1 MTAAGGMIAVDA
13 GVRLT
18 KCYSYIS
25 NRIETIGVAVL
36 GVVTDTGFV
45 DVTPP
50 IYTTTPETREY
61 EVEIARHFA
70 DKAEICVLD
79 GIPEKTCK
87 RNLGIIKTGNMIRG
101 WTCRQWGPYALCGDF
116 DIDEEVTK
124 TAIRL
129 NSAVH
134 RIVHYHAKLWFE
146 YELLKRR
153 CITAEGVHVIPE
165 LSYYHFK

>member
-1 MTAAGGMIAVDA
+1 MIVAVDA

-18 KCYSYIS
+18 KCYSTI
-25 NRIETIGVAVL
+25 NRRIESVGVAVVA
-36 GVVTDTGFV
+36 VVSNTGLV

-50 IYTTTPETREY
+50 IYITTPETREY
-61 EVEIARHFA
+61 EVEIAHHFA

-101 WTCRQWGPYALCGDF
+101 WTCRQWGPYAICGDF
-116 DIDEEVTK
+116 DIDEKVTK
-124 TAIRL
+124 IAIKL
-129 NSAVH
+129 NS
-134 RIVHYHAKLWFE
+134 IVHNVAHHYAKLWFE
-146 YELLKRR
+146 YELKKRR

-165 LSYYHFK
+165 LSYYSSK

>member
-1 MTAAGGMIAVDA
+1 MIVAVDA

-18 KCYSYIS
+18 KCYSSI
-25 NRIETIGVAVL
+25 NRRIETVGVAVVA
-36 GVVTDTGFV
+36 VVSDTGLV

-50 IYTTTPETREY
+50 IYTATPETREY

-87 RNLGIIKTGNMIRG
+87 RNLGVVKTGNTIRG
-101 WTCRQWGPYALCGDF
+101 WICRQWGPYALCGDF
-116 DIDEEVTK
+116 AIDEEVTK
-124 TAIRL
+124 TAIKL
-129 NSAVH
+129 NNIAHNIAH
-134 RIVHYHAKLWFE
+134 RYAKLWFE

-153 CITAEGVHVIPE
+153 CITAEGVHVIPD
-165 LSYYHFK
+165 LSYYSK

>member
-1 MTAAGGMIAVDA
+1 MIVAVDA
-13 GVRLT
+13 GVRLA
-18 KCYSYIS
+18 KCYRTI
-25 NRIETIGVAVL
+25 NRRIETIGVAVVA
-36 GVVTDTGFV
+36 VVSDTGLV

-50 IYTTTPETREY
+50 IYATTPETREY

-87 RNLGIIKTGNMIRG
+87 RNLGIIKTGNTIRG
-101 WTCRQWGPYALCGDF
+101 WTCHQWGPYALCGDF

-124 TAIRL
+124 TAIKL
-129 NSAVH
+129 NNIAH
-134 RIVHYHAKLWFE
+134 NIAHHYAKLWFK

-153 CITAEGVHVIPE
+153 CVTAEGIHPVPE
-165 LSYYHFK
+165 LSYFK